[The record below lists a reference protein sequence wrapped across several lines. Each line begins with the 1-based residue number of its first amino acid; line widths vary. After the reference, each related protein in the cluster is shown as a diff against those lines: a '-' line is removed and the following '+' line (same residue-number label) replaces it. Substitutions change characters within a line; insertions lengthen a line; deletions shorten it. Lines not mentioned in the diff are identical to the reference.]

1 MSGSD
6 RREFHRVHA
15 RVLIS
20 CLTIDADGSPRLLNV
35 RPADLSAGGMSV
47 VADSRL
53 ELNQRMRLSVQVG
66 DPPEQLKLDAVVS
79 RIEPLQGG
87 RYVCGLKF
95 RGLDPERE
103 RRLVQAV
110 FAHEQENVARHSHAR
125 MTVWEAVTIAS
136 ADGVESTGRA
146 LALSP
151 DDLRIVTRTK
161 IQRNDRVRVV
171 MEVSELSLMLD
182 AMVVAREVDTDSLG
196 VRSCTLEFDELDRV
210 TRATILRHVMEQ
222 ERRDL
227 SR

>member
-6 RREFHRVHA
+6 HREIHRVHA

-66 DPPEQLKLDAVVS
+66 DPPPSSSSWMPSSPDRAAA
-79 RIEPLQGG
+79 G
-87 RYVCGLKF
+87 RSVHVGLKF

-125 MTVWEAVTIAS
+125 MTVWEAVTIATPTAS
-136 ADGVESTGRA
+136 SRPDAR
-146 LALSP
+146 SP
-151 DDLRIVTRTK
+151 
-161 IQRNDRVRVV
+161 
-171 MEVSELSLMLD
+171 
-182 AMVVAREVDTDSLG
+182 
-196 VRSCTLEFDELDRV
+196 
-210 TRATILRHVMEQ
+210 
-222 ERRDL
+222 
-227 SR
+227 SRPTTCGS